1 MATPALK
8 RVLVGRALASRS
20 AEHQL
25 LPRFLALPVFASDP
39 LSSNAYATEQMM
51 LVLVTAGTGALAARV
66 PIAIAIATML
76 TIVVVSYRQT
86 VRAYPKGGGSY
97 IVARENLGTLPGL
110 VAAAAILSD
119 YVLTVAVSVTAGVQ
133 AITSAAPGLHDHSVL
148 LALGFIIL
156 ISLANLRGVR
166 EAGTLFAIPTYGFVL
181 CVFITLAAGLAACVG
196 GCPQAASARIPLE
209 PLQGLS
215 LFLILRAFSSGST
228 ALTGV
233 EAIADGVRAFRRP
246 QSRNAAATLA
256 AM

>member
-110 VAAAAILSD
+110 VAAAAVLID
-119 YVLTVAVSVTAGVQ
+119 YVLTVAMSVVAGSV
-133 AITSAAPGLHDHSVL
+133 AITSAVPSLAEHRVALSIGLVIL
-148 LALGFIIL
+148 LT
-156 ISLANLRGVR
+156 LANLRGVK
-166 EAGTLFAIPTYGFVL
+166 EAGTLFAIPTYGFVTL
-181 CVFITLAAGLAACVG
+181 IYVMFITG
-196 GCPQAASARIPLE
+196 
-209 PLQGLS
+209 
-215 LFLILRAFSSGST
+215 
-228 ALTGV
+228 
-233 EAIADGVRAFRRP
+233 
-246 QSRNAAATLA
+246 
-256 AM
+256 